1 MSYRECAKKQ
11 TQCKG
16 LKKGVKG
23 YRSCVS
29 DAGCTKAPRKSRAKT
44 AKKTP
49 PPIPPKRRPS
59 KTSIMLAR
67 ANQDVKERVKESAQ
81 KLTELTQLSKEGKL
95 KKLTKSTSPLSK
107 WQEHL
112 REFRRLNPD
121 IKGADVMREAKK
133 TYNTSTKTIKPK
145 EIKPKTTKPKTTKP
159 RKKETLSEIL
169 KKNKNDRNKKGGLN
183 EKVQKLLDKGI
194 NPYEKMFNNPDSI
207 TNALKGFSSRMGI

>member
-1 MSYRECAKKQ
+1 
-11 TQCKG
+11 
-16 LKKGVKG
+16 
-23 YRSCVS
+23 
-29 DAGCTKAPRKSRAKT
+29 
-44 AKKTP
+44 
-49 PPIPPKRRPS
+49 
-59 KTSIMLAR
+59 MLAR

-95 KKLTKSTSPLSK
+95 QRPKTAKKTTKSTRPLSK

>member
-16 LKKGVKG
+16 LKKGIKG

-67 ANQDVKERVKESAQ
+67 ANQDIKGRVKESAQ
-81 KLTELTQLSKEGKL
+81 KLTELRQLSKEGKL
-95 KKLTKSTSPLSK
+95 KKLKTAKKTTTSSRPLSK

-121 IKGADVMREAKK
+121 IKGANVMKIAKQ
-133 TYNTSTKTIKPK
+133 S
-145 EIKPKTTKPKTTKP
+145 
-159 RKKETLSEIL
+159 
-169 KKNKNDRNKKGGLN
+169 
-183 EKVQKLLDKGI
+183 
-194 NPYEKMFNNPDSI
+194 YEPFY
-207 TNALKGFSSRMGI
+207 